1 MPAIKKAGV
10 NGLIY
15 KTCDGVNEK
24 MKVLLLATNRLTT
37 PYPVYPIG
45 LDYVAGAITPP
56 HKTHIIDLCF
66 EGDEPDK
73 IETRIREFAPDIVG
87 LSLRNVDTSDSI
99 NTQQFIDQYKD
110 VISMVRRATRA
121 QVVLGGSAF
130 SIFPEQFMQTLD
142 AEYGIVGD
150 GERLAQLVDAI
161 EKGDDVSAL
170 PGVIVNPGFK
180 STAFSNGVNGGKMT
194 ENSSLWEGT
203 VTRAF
208 DKNRPYLNFY
218 LKNGGILN
226 LQTKR
231 GCPFRCIYC
240 TYPLIDGS
248 YMRCFEPESVGRTAR
263 ELQDAG
269 AKFIYI
275 TDSSFN
281 ADVAHSI
288 AVAEAFV
295 RNRISIP
302 WGGFFTPRHLPADYF
317 RKMADCGLT
326 HVEFGTDALC
336 DATLSSYHKPFK
348 LEQVFESHRMAR
360 DAGLF
365 VAHYLIVGGPGEN
378 EQTLKETLDNAEKLE
393 QTVLFFFFRMRI
405 YPGTFLHTI
414 ALNEG
419 NPEYN
424 DVFTR
429 QVFYQ
434 TDPMWNNMIVRTV
447 RERSHGRPNWITG
460 SGGENM
466 EKVISRMYSRG
477 RTGPLWE
484 KLIQ

>member
-1 MPAIKKAGV
+1 
-10 NGLIY
+10 
-15 KTCDGVNEK
+15 
-24 MKVLLLATNRLTT
+24 MKVLLVATNRLTT

-45 LDYVAGAITPP
+45 LDYVAGAITPL
-56 HKTHIIDLCF
+56 HTVDIVDLCCD
-66 EGDEPDK
+66 GNGPDTL
-73 IETRIREFAPDIVG
+73 ESRIRAFAPDIVG

-99 NTQQFIDQYKD
+99 NAQNFLDYYKE
-110 VISMVRRATRA
+110 VLKIVRRSTHAP
-121 QVVLGGSAF
+121 VVLGGSAF
-130 SIFPEQFMQTLD
+130 SIFPERFMEVLG

-150 GERLAQLVDAI
+150 GERLAQLLAAL
-161 EKGDDVSAL
+161 EKGDDASSV
-170 PGVIVNPGFK
+170 PGVIEQGK
-180 STAFSNGVNGGKMT
+180 KMNGNF
-194 ENSSLWEGT
+194 SLWEGA

-208 DKNRPYLNFY
+208 DKQRPHLARY
-218 LKNGGILN
+218 LKQGGILN

-231 GCPFRCIYC
+231 GCPFKCIYC

-248 YMRCFEPESVGRTAR
+248 FMRCFEPESVGRMAR

-295 RNRISIP
+295 RNGVRIP

-336 DATLSSYHKPFK
+336 DTTLSSYHKPFK
-348 LEQVFESHRMAR
+348 LEQVFESHRMAG

-365 VAHYLIVGGPGEN
+365 VSHYLIIGGPGES
-378 EQTLKETLDNAEKLE
+378 EQTLKETLDNAEKLDRA
-393 QTVLFFFFRMRI
+393 VIFFFFRMRI

-424 DVFTR
+424 DVFSR

-434 TDPMWNNMIVRTV
+434 TDPLWNDVMVRTV
-447 RERSHGRPNWITG
+447 RERSHGRANWVTG

>member
-1 MPAIKKAGV
+1 
-10 NGLIY
+10 
-15 KTCDGVNEK
+15 
-24 MKVLLLATNRLTT
+24 MKVLLVATNRLTT

-45 LDYVAGAITPP
+45 LDYVAGAITPL
-56 HKTHIIDLCF
+56 HTVDIVDLCCD
-66 EGDEPDK
+66 GNGPDTL
-73 IETRIREFAPDIVG
+73 ESRIRAFAPDIVG

-99 NTQQFIDQYKD
+99 NAQNFLDYYKE
-110 VISMVRRATRA
+110 VLKIVRRSTHAP
-121 QVVLGGSAF
+121 VVLGGSAF
-130 SIFPEQFMQTLD
+130 SIFPERFMEVLG

-150 GERLAQLVDAI
+150 GERLAQLLAAL
-161 EKGDDVSAL
+161 EKGDDASSV
-170 PGVIVNPGFK
+170 PGVIEQGK
-180 STAFSNGVNGGKMT
+180 KMNGNF
-194 ENSSLWEGT
+194 SLWEGA

-208 DKNRPYLNFY
+208 DKQRPHLARY
-218 LKNGGILN
+218 LKQGGILN

-231 GCPFRCIYC
+231 GCPFKCIYC

-248 YMRCFEPESVGRTAR
+248 FMRCFEPESVGRMAR

-295 RNRISIP
+295 RNGVRIP

-336 DATLSSYHKPFK
+336 DTTLSSYHKPFK
-348 LEQVFESHRMAR
+348 LEQVFESHRMAG

-365 VAHYLIVGGPGEN
+365 VSHYLIIGGPGES
-378 EQTLKETLDNAEKLE
+378 EQTLKETLDNAEKLDRA
-393 QTVLFFFFRMRI
+393 VIFFFFRMRI

-424 DVFTR
+424 DVFSR

-434 TDPMWNNMIVRTV
+434 TDPQWNDVMVRTV
-447 RERSHGRPNWITG
+447 RERSHGRANWVTG

>member
-1 MPAIKKAGV
+1 
-10 NGLIY
+10 
-15 KTCDGVNEK
+15 
-24 MKVLLLATNRLTT
+24 MKVLLIATNRLTT

-45 LDYVAGAITPP
+45 IDYILGAITPL
-56 HKTHIIDLCF
+56 HTTYVIDLCSDVNDS
-66 EGDEPDK
+66 GS
-73 IETRIREFAPDIVG
+73 IEAGIRAFNPDIVG
-87 LSLRNVDTSDSI
+87 LSLRNVDTSDSMNAQHFI
-99 NTQQFIDQYKD
+99 NQYKNI
-110 VISMVRRATRA
+110 ISIVRRATHA
-121 QVVLGGSAF
+121 PVVLGGSAF
-130 SIFPEQFMQTLD
+130 SIFPEQFMQALD
-142 AEYGIVGD
+142 ADYGIVGD
-150 GERLAQLVDAI
+150 GERLSLLIDAMEKGGDISALQGVMVKGLKKKVDA
-161 EKGDDVSAL
+161 L
-170 PGVIVNPGFK
+170 
-180 STAFSNGVNGGKMT
+180 
-194 ENSSLWEGT
+194 LWTGPIK
-203 VTRAF
+203 RAF
-208 DKNRPYLNFY
+208 DKGSSHLNYY

-231 GCPFRCIYC
+231 GCPFKCIYC

-248 YMRCFEPESVGRTAR
+248 SLRCFEPDSVGRMAR

-281 ADVAHSI
+281 ADVTHSI

-295 RNRISIP
+295 RNGVSIP

-317 RKMADCGLT
+317 RKMADAGLT

-336 DATLSSYHKPFK
+336 DATLASYHKPFK
-348 LEQVFESHRMAR
+348 LEQVLESHRMAC

-365 VAHYLIVGGPGEN
+365 VAHYLIIGGPGEN
-378 EQTLKETLDNAEKLE
+378 EQTLQETLNNAEKLDRA
-393 QTVLFFFFRMRI
+393 VLFFFFRMRI
-405 YPGTFLHTI
+405 YPGTFLHSV

-424 DVFTR
+424 DVFSR

-434 TDPMWNNMIVRTV
+434 TDPLWNDVMVRTV
-447 RERSHGRPNWITG
+447 RERSHGRSNWVTG

-466 EKVISRMYSRG
+466 EKVVSRMYSRG